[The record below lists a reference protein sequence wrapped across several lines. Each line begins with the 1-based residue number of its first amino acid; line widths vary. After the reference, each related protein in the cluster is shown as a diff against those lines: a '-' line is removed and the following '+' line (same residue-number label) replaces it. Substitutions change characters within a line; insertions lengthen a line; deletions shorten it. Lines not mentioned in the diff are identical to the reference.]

1 MAFEADLLIRGGLV
15 VDGSGAEPRTADVA
29 IRGDRILAVGDD
41 MPPARE
47 KMDASGLLV
56 TPGFVDVHT
65 HYDGQA
71 TWSRQMSPS
80 SGHGVTTVV
89 IGNCGVGFAPC
100 RAEDHRA
107 LVNVMEGV
115 EDIPEAVMAEGLP
128 WTWETF
134 PQYLDALASRCWDV
148 DVAAYIPHSPLR
160 VYAMGQRGLDREPA
174 TDADIARMAA
184 LVSEGMAAGA
194 VGFAT
199 SRTNNHRTGDGAFI
213 PSYEADGL
221 ELEAIAAAVE
231 RSGRGVVQMVPDLG
245 GPEWRRELDL
255 LVRLAETSRRPVTF
269 SLAQSH
275 DDSTIWRTTLD
286 RVADANARL
295 GTRLAPQ
302 VFPRAMGV
310 VTGLSA
316 SVHSFCLCESY
327 LALAGLPLPDR
338 VAAMRDPAVRARLL
352 SEPPSD
358 ARSPLFRLVRDFD
371 RMYPM
376 AQHPDYEPAASSSVA
391 ARAADRGVSPLA
403 LAYDLLLEDDGLALL
418 YLPFSNYADHDL
430 DAVRAMMVDENSVLG
445 LGDGGA
451 HYGLICD
458 ASYPTTLLAHWTRD
472 RADDRLPLAWA
483 IKALSADT
491 ARLMGFHDRGR
502 IAPGLKADIN
512 LIDHGA
518 LTLSRPRVI
527 QDLPGGGRRLVQD
540 AEGYRLTMVG
550 GTIVR
555 RDGMATGAA
564 PGRLVR
570 AR

>member
-1 MAFEADLLIRGGLV
+1 MAFEADLLIRRGLV

-29 IRGDRILAVGDD
+29 IRSDRIVAVGDD

-47 KMDASGLLV
+47 EMDASGLLV

-100 RAEDHRA
+100 RAEDRRA
-107 LVNVMEGV
+107 LVKVMEGV

-134 PQYLDALASRCWDV
+134 PQYLDALASRSWDV
-148 DVAAYIPHSPLR
+148 DIAAYIPHSPLR
-160 VYAMGQRGLDREPA
+160 VYAMGQRGLDRELA
-174 TDADIARMAA
+174 TDADIVRMAA

-213 PSYEADGL
+213 PSYEADSL
-221 ELEAIAAAVE
+221 ELEAIAAAVG
-231 RSGRGVVQMVPDLG
+231 RSGRGLVQMVPDLG
-245 GPEWRRELDL
+245 GPGWRRELDL

-327 LALAGLPLPDR
+327 VALAGLPLPDR

-358 ARSPLFRLVRDFD
+358 ARNPLFRLVRDFD

-376 AQHPDYEPAASSSVA
+376 GRYPDYEPAASSSVA

-403 LAYDLLLEDDGLALL
+403 LTYDLLLEDDGLALL

-430 DAVRAMMVDENSVLG
+430 DAVRAMMIDENSILG

-527 QDLPGGGRRLVQD
+527 QDLPGGGCRLVQD
-540 AEGYRLTMVG
+540 ADGYRLTMVG

-555 RDGMATGAA
+555 RDGLATGAA